1 MNRFGTIFV
10 WLLLLMN
17 TIMVVW
23 VFFPLGTYLLDRGEN
38 NYHIAAGYGY
48 YVFGAGWFLY
58 VLYKCNL
65 MFDLFKE
72 D

>member
-10 WLLLLMN
+10 WLLLLLN

-23 VFFPLGTYLLDRGEN
+23 VFFPLGTYLLDNGET
-38 NYHIAAGYGY
+38 NYHFAAGYGY
-48 YVFGAGWFLY
+48 YVFGSGWFLY